1 MITDNSNKT
10 FLTIG
15 NRPIRHDGVDKV
27 TGKAKYGS
35 DVEFTGMLHGK
46 ILRSPHA
53 HAVIENIDYSEAI
66 QHPEFKAL
74 VSHDDLL
81 ISGLNHNPNI
91 NNSDTFVT
99 PSTDSYTEVNSKL
112 LDENVLANNK
122 VFYVGHPILAVASS
136 NSHNAQEILDLIKIK
151 FHVLQPVTN
160 IEESLDPNSPKLH
173 NGFIPPVNFDGKI
186 SSQNITN
193 QMQFNLGD
201 FSSAIKDCDNV
212 FSDTYLT
219 STVHQGYIEPQ
230 TATAIWNND
239 DKLTVW
245 CSSQGHFGIRE
256 QVSKILNLPISSI
269 KIVPMEIGG
278 GFGGKLRA
286 YLEPIAAILSKKTNK
301 PVKISM
307 TRAEVLEATGPTS
320 AAKLHVTIGLNDK
333 KIIAAKVKFFME
345 GGAFQGAPIGGAA
358 ASSFAPYDIPNIFVK
373 GFDVSVNKAT
383 SSAYRAPGAPIVTF
397 AIESLIDDIANQLKI
412 DPLELRL
419 NNVAKEGTRRV
430 NGLINPPIG
439 AEEILLAIKNSDHY
453 KSTKDKNIG
462 RGISIGFWGNGSG
475 AACAIANV
483 MADGKISL
491 IEGSVDIGGS
501 RTVVSQQM
509 SEILGI
515 PVENINPKIGD
526 TDTIGYTSNTGG
538 SGVAFKSGWAA
549 IEAAKD
555 IQNQMLDRA
564 SVLLGIDRQNLIYTN
579 GAVVNQSD
587 PQQKLSF
594 LQIASSAND
603 TGGPIVGSSNLNPSG
618 AGGSFAAHIVDLS
631 IDQETGKID
640 ISRITVLQDAGKAI
654 HPSYVE
660 GQMQGGIVQGIGWA
674 LNEEYFNSDEGKMIN
689 STLLDYR
696 MPISLDLP
704 NIDTIII
711 EKFNPGHP
719 FGVRGVGE
727 SSIITPMSA
736 ITNAVM
742 DIIGVRF
749 NNLPIN
755 PTSIFTKTSK
765 IGD

>member
-10 FLTIG
+10 FFTIG

-35 DVEFTGMLHGK
+35 DIEFSGMLYGK

-53 HAVIENIDYSEAI
+53 HAIIENIDYSKAI
-66 QHPEFKAL
+66 EHPEFKAL
-74 VSHDDLL
+74 VTHQDLL
-81 ISGLNHNPNI
+81 ITQSSDKT
-91 NNSDTFVT
+91 NNSTQV
-99 PSTDSYTEVNSKL
+99 STKL
-112 LDENVLANNK
+112 LDENILAKNK

-136 NSHNAQEILDLIKIK
+136 NTHYAQEILDLVQIKYT
-151 FHVLQPVTN
+151 VLQPITN
-160 IEESLDPNSPKLH
+160 INESLDKNAPKLH
-173 NGFIPPVNFDGKI
+173 DGFIPPVNLNSKI

-193 QMQFNLGD
+193 HMQFNLGD
-201 FSSAIKDCDNV
+201 FSSSIKECDNV
-212 FSDTYLT
+212 FSDSYST

-230 TATAIWNND
+230 NATAIWNDD
-239 DKLTVW
+239 DKLTIW

-256 QVSKILNLPISSI
+256 QVSKILNIPVSSI

-286 YLEPIAAILSKKTNK
+286 YLEPVAALLSKKTNK
-301 PVKISM
+301 PIKLTMS
-307 TRAEVLEATGPTS
+307 RAEVLEATGPTS
-320 AAKLHVTIGLNDK
+320 AAKLDVTIGLKGDK
-333 KIIAAKVKFFME
+333 ILAAKVNFFME

-358 ASSFAPYDIPNIFVK
+358 ASSFVPYDIPNLFVQ
-373 GFDVSVNKAT
+373 GFDVAVNKAT

-397 AIESLIDDIANQLKI
+397 AIESLIDDIANKIKI
-412 DPLELRL
+412 DPLLLRL
-419 NNVAKEGTRRV
+419 KNVAKEGTRRG
-430 NGLINPPIG
+430 NGLVNPPIG

-453 KSTKDKNIG
+453 KSKKQKNIG

-475 AACAIANV
+475 PACAIANV
-483 MADGKISL
+483 MPDGKISL

-515 PVENINPKIGD
+515 PVENINPQIGD
-526 TDTIGYTSNTGG
+526 TDSIGYTSNTGG

-549 IEAAKD
+549 IEAAKH
-555 IQNQMLDRA
+555 IQTQMLNRA
-564 SVLLGIDRQNLIYTN
+564 SILLEVDIKNLIYIN
-579 GAVVNQSD
+579 GSVVNQSD
-587 PQQKLSF
+587 PNQTISF
-594 LQIASSAND
+594 KEIASSSND

-631 IDQETGKID
+631 IDKDTGKID

-660 GQMQGGIVQGIGWA
+660 GQMQGGTAQGVGWA
-674 LNEEYFNSDEGKMIN
+674 VNEEYFNSNEGKMIN
-689 STLLDYR
+689 ATLLDYR

-736 ITNAVM
+736 ITNAVR

-749 NNLPIN
+749 NHLPIN